1 MERRY
6 ERYGPLWLK
15 LDVCMDRYGFHR
27 SRRNGMNGYGKMPP
41 LRVLFGN
48 PERGSMNFNLGFD
61 LGFSVERFLLMSSL
75 VVSEWIGLLRN
86 EEER

>member
-27 SRRNGMNGYGKMPP
+27 SRRNGMNGYRKMHP

-48 PERGSMNFNLGFD
+48 PVTVELQVLLPMSVACVRASGALSVSLLLETGD
-61 LGFSVERFLLMSSL
+61 PEGPFSY
-75 VVSEWIGLLRN
+75 G
-86 EEER
+86 